1 MTTKSPHLPRLA
13 SSDHV
18 PRAEEAIGAYWERER
33 IFERSVESRPADR
46 QYVFYE
52 GPPTANGRPGVHHVI
67 ARLCKDLACRYH
79 TMRGWRVVR
88 KAGWDTHG
96 LPVEIEVERELGI
109 VRKEQIETYGIAEFN
124 RKCRESVFRYEKDW
138 VAFTRRM
145 GYWLDLEHP
154 YVTYH
159 NDYIESVWWILKEF
173 WKAGLIYRGH
183 RIVPF
188 CPRCETS
195 LSSHEVSQGYK
206 DASDPSIFV
215 MFRRRDADEH
225 FLVWTTTP
233 WTLISN
239 AALAVGGDHDY
250 ARVKHGGRVLIL
262 AAARVSALEGDVELV
277 STVKGADLAGLEYEP
292 LFPYYADTPGA
303 FRVIASD
310 FVSLDEGTGIVH
322 IAPAFGEDD
331 FRMHREQGVPL
342 IQAVTP
348 SGTFV
353 DGVAEWK
360 GQFIKDADPAIVRA
374 LKDRGLLYRSGKV
387 THSYPF
393 CWRCATPLMY
403 YARQTWYIRTTSYKE
418 RMIAAN
424 RAVNWIP
431 KEVGENRFG
440 NWLENNV
447 DWSLSRERYW
457 GTPLNVWV
465 CAACE
470 AQDAVGSIAELRER
484 ATNFPADAAGLDLHR
499 PLVDGIELKC
509 ACGGTMK
516 RVKEVIDVWFDSGAM
531 PFAQYHYP
539 WDESGMF
546 ARQFPADFICE
557 GIDQSRGWFYSLLAI
572 SVFLKGESAYRNV
585 LATELVLDKAGQ
597 KMSKS
602 RGNTV
607 EPEEVLGEDGADALR
622 WYLVTTSPPWTPTRF
637 DRDGVK
643 DTARKLLENLR
654 NVYAFYAMYAAI
666 DGYVPGEERG
676 TPALLDRWILSR
688 YHTTASRVRGWMDE
702 YDVTRAARAIE
713 RFVLDELSNW
723 YVRRSRRRFW
733 KGEIGSDKLAAYHT
747 LYTVLDGVARLLA
760 PFVPF
765 LSEELYLALRGRT
778 AETGGGASVHL
789 ALFPEADLRAVDAG
803 LEATMET
810 ALQVASIGRT
820 VRNDAGIRVRQPL
833 ARMLVHATDEAALRR
848 FLANREVVALVL
860 DELNV
865 RELVVAEDLGA
876 FVHLAATP
884 AFPVLGKKYAK
895 RVPKIAAAI
904 KRLDTPSLL
913 AFAARG
919 TVTVDVE
926 GEPVELTREDA
937 SVAVTP
943 VGGYG
948 AREEKGITVIADL
961 ELTDELKLEG
971 AARELVNRLQNLR
984 KSSGYDVTDRIRLRY
999 HGGSE
1004 VGRVFQAQGAL
1015 IARETLSEEMASGQ
1029 ASWSD
1034 TTEFELNGEK
1044 VTVWIQKSR

>member
-1 MTTKSPHLPRLA
+1 M
-13 SSDHV
+13 
-18 PRAEEAIGAYWERER
+18 
-33 IFERSVESRPADR
+33 
-46 QYVFYE
+46 
-52 GPPTANGRPGVHHVI
+52 
-67 ARLCKDLACRYH
+67 
-79 TMRGWRVVR
+79 RVVR

-109 VRKEQIETYGIAEFN
+109 VRKEQIESYGIAEFN

-159 NDYIESVWWILKEF
+159 NAYIESVWWILKEF

-206 DASDPSIFV
+206 DASDPSVFV
-215 MFRRRDADEH
+215 MFKRRDADEY

-233 WTLISN
+233 WTLVSN

-250 ARVKHGGRVLIL
+250 ARVKHNGRVLIL
-262 AAARVSALEGDVELV
+262 AAARASVLEGDVEMV
-277 STVKGADLAGLEYEP
+277 STVKGAGLAGLEYEP

-303 FRVIASD
+303 FRVVAAD
-310 FVSLDEGTGIVH
+310 FVSLDDGTGIVH

-331 FRMHREQGVPL
+331 YRMHREQGVPL

-348 SGTFV
+348 SGTFDERV
-353 DGVAEWK
+353 TEWK
-360 GQFIKDADPAIVRA
+360 GQFIKDADPGIVRS
-374 LKDRGLLYRSGKV
+374 LKERGLLYRSGKI

-403 YARQTWYIRTTSYKE
+403 YARQSWYIRTTSYKE
-418 RMIAAN
+418 RMLAAN

-465 CAACE
+465 CATCE

-484 ATNFPADAAGLDLHR
+484 AVNFPADAAALDLHR
-499 PLVDGIELKC
+499 PTVDEIELKC
-509 ACGGTMK
+509 ACGETMK

-572 SVFLKGESAYRNV
+572 SVFLKGESSYRNV

-607 EPEEVLGEDGADALR
+607 EPGEVLSEDGADALR

-676 TPALLDRWILSR
+676 APALLDRWILSR

-733 KGEIGSDKLAAYHT
+733 KGEIGADKLAAYHT

-789 ALFPEADLRAVDAG
+789 AMFPEADLRAVDAE

-833 ARMLVHATDEAALRR
+833 ARMLVHATDETALRR
-848 FLANREVVALVL
+848 FLSNREVVSLVL

-865 RELVVAEDLGA
+865 REIVAAEELGA
-876 FVHLAATP
+876 FVRLVATP
-884 AFPVLGKKYAK
+884 AFPVLGKKYGK
-895 RVPKIAAAI
+895 RVPKIAEAV
-904 KRLDTPSLL
+904 KRLDTPALL
-913 AFAARG
+913 GYARRG
-919 TVTVDVE
+919 TVTLDVE

-943 VGGYG
+943 VAGYG
-948 AREEKGITVIADL
+948 AREEKGLTVIAEL

-999 HGGSE
+999 SGGSE
-1004 VGRVFQAQGAL
+1004 VDRVFQAQGAL
-1015 IARETLSEEMASGQ
+1015 IATETLSEEMASGQ
-1029 ASWSD
+1029 APWND